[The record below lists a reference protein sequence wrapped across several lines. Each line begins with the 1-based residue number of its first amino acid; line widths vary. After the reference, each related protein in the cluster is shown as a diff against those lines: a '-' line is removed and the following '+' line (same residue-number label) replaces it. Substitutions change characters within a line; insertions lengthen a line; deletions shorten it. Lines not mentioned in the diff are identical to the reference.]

1 MSGGNSVNCGNL
13 VCQWKK
19 HVISAIFAA
28 TFDILHNFSIELS
41 YHWYSLPHPYIREYV
56 PDSNKI
62 MIVKVPES
70 FMHQVELLFPGKGM
84 INYNGWNFTAGS
96 PVSTAYIEVEW
107 TPVFYPRK
115 KKYSIIK
122 PYSPG
127 HNAR

>member
-1 MSGGNSVNCGNL
+1 
-13 VCQWKK
+13 
-19 HVISAIFAA
+19 
-28 TFDILHNFSIELS
+28 
-41 YHWYSLPHPYIREYV
+41 
-56 PDSNKI
+56 

-70 FMHQVELLFPGKGM
+70 FMHQVEMLFSYTPVPSLEFSLDYQLLFPGKGM